1 MIVSERQ
8 TDQGLLVTVCDTGL
22 IGETFEDGDVS
33 LTVTEEFYGGDEV
46 DEAGVLDSLTRAS
59 VANLVGTRTV
69 EFAIDEGFVDEA
81 VVLDIA
87 DTRHA
92 QVLRL

>member
-46 DEAGVLDSLTRAS
+46 DEADVRDSLGRAS

-69 EFAIDEGFVDEA
+69 EFAIDEGFVDET